1 MRLGSN
7 AGSNIPGSTLK
18 EVVAFAIHQLAS
30 ESWHLV
36 LHLSHLGVEAFPYVG
51 KFGVYYAEVTELDR
65 NITLDTTVSHDFCI
79 GHTCVSLHQKP
90 LKDVRAC
97 TNKKHCYRE
106 RLLLIANIVFDHVQ
120 PYHTMSRLR
129 MSAAHRILLK

>member
-18 EVVAFAIHQLAS
+18 EVVAFAIHQFAS

-51 KFGVYYAEVTELDR
+51 KFGVYYAEVTQLDR

-90 LKDVRAC
+90 LKDVRAYISIRS
-97 TNKKHCYRE
+97 TAVANDFDYYKYRFRSRTTVLHDVSPKNE
-106 RLLLIANIVFDHVQ
+106 RGSPN
-120 PYHTMSRLR
+120 PP
-129 MSAAHRILLK
+129 

>member
-1 MRLGSN
+1 MRLDNN

-18 EVVAFAIHQLAS
+18 EVVAFAIHQFAS

-65 NITLDTTVSHDFCI
+65 NITLDTTVSHDFSI
-79 GHTCVSLHQKP
+79 SHTCVSLHQKP
-90 LKDVRAC
+90 LKMMYELVYI
-97 TNKKHCYRE
+97 NKKHCYRE
-106 RLLLIANIVFDHVQ
+106 RIWLLQISFSITYNRTTRCLA
-120 PYHTMSRLR
+120 
-129 MSAAHRILLK
+129 